1 MKTIR
6 YLSALLFPAILLLAT
21 GGCLVGTT
29 PDTATQV
36 DPGPVGVVDGTLIVD
51 WTISGTKDPAQC
63 QQGGARSIDIIIS
76 GSGGGEFQQDCGVFA
91 TSIRL
96 APGSY
101 SAVAVL
107 IDSSGRDRTTELRM
121 DPFVIHGNDQLTIP
135 IDFPAD
141 SFR

>member
-1 MKTIR
+1 MNPISNLAALFFPAVLL
-6 YLSALLFPAILLLAT
+6 LSA
-21 GGCLVGTT
+21 GCFVGTT
-29 PDTATQV
+29 PEATPV
-36 DPGPVGVVDGTLIVD
+36 DPGPVVVDGTLIVD
-51 WTISGTKDPAQC
+51 WTISGTRDPAQC
-63 QQGGARSIDIIIS
+63 QQGGSPTIDIVIS
-76 GSGGGEFQQDCGVFA
+76 GVGGGEFQQDCGAFA

-101 SAVAVL
+101 SATAVL
-107 IDSSGRDRTTELRM
+107 IDSSGRDRTTELRI